1 MFQIPPSW
9 QRFLFPLLAL
19 LLLLGGWQAYG
30 LGGVALAA
38 AGLLMVLLLHFT
50 RLMHV
55 LRKAANRPIGYVASA
70 VMLNAKLKPGVNLV
84 HVSAMT
90 NSLGELRSEREA
102 QPEIFRWTDSTQ
114 SYVDCEFAHGKLVRW
129 RLTRPPLTDDP
140 SSSVH
145 AEGE

>member
-19 LLLLGGWQAYG
+19 VLLFGGWQAYG
-30 LGGVALAA
+30 LDGVALTA

-50 RLMHV
+50 RLMYV
-55 LRKAANRPIGYVASA
+55 LRKAADRPIGYVPSA
-70 VMLNAKLKPGVNLV
+70 VMLNAKLKPRVNLV
-84 HVSAMT
+84 HVCALT
-90 NSLGELRSEREA
+90 HSLGELRSDRDA

-129 RLTRPPLTDDP
+129 SLTRPPLTDT
-140 SSSVH
+140 SSPHAH
-145 AEGE
+145 AEAE

>member
-19 LLLLGGWQAYG
+19 LLLFGGWQAYG

-90 NSLGELRSEREA
+90 NSLGELRSERDA
-102 QPEIFRWTDSTQ
+102 QPEIFRWTDNSQ

-129 RLTRPPLTDDP
+129 SLTRPPLTGEP
-140 SSSVH
+140 SPSAP